1 MVSHITAALP
11 DAVSVVHRTHPFYDA
26 RYDYVIQREES
37 RVEKYRRLYGG
48 PILLAWLLHRARGVI
63 YIGSSGFLLN
73 GVDEREFEFSFIKRR
88 GRQVVCYFTGNDIRS
103 PLLMSRLAL
112 ETGAPNLGS
121 KLADLD
127 PVFMTDEYDATRKRR
142 AEVADTYADEIFNAR
157 VDQLSY
163 ITRPTH
169 PFLYFYPDADFAAS
183 EDKFDGV
190 QRFTIVHAP
199 SKPVLKGTSHVRA
212 AIERLRAER
221 DDFEYREL
229 IDVSNAEVLNALS
242 NAHIALNEFY
252 SFVPGVFGIEAMARM
267 CVMLTSAD
275 PAIET
280 DLGPDAAN
288 AWIVTPVDH
297 IYAEV
302 SALLDDPERMRRQAR
317 AGFQWAWEHA
327 SATACTRSMREIL
340 DLSE

>member
-1 MVSHITAALP
+1 MVSHIAAALP
-11 DAVSVVHRTHPFYDA
+11 DAVSVVHRAHPFYNA
-26 RYDYVIQREES
+26 RYVHVIQHAES
-37 RVEKYRRLYGG
+37 RIEKYRRLYGG

-63 YIGSSGFLLN
+63 YIGSAGFLLN

-88 GRQVVCYFTGNDIRS
+88 GRKVVCCFTGNDIRS
-103 PLLMSRLAL
+103 PVLMRRLAL
-112 ETGAPNLGS
+112 QMGTPNLGS
-121 KLADLD
+121 MLAELD
-127 PVFMTDEYDATRKRR
+127 PVFNTDEYDATRKRR
-142 AEVADTYADEIFNAR
+142 AEVADAYADEIFNAR

-169 PFLYFYPDADFAAS
+169 PFLYFYPDADFADS
-183 EDKFDGV
+183 LEKFEGV

-199 SKPVLKGTSHVRA
+199 SQPVLKGTSHVRA
-212 AIERLRAER
+212 AIDRLRAER

-229 IDVSNAEVLNALS
+229 IDVSNADVLSTLDE
-242 NAHIALNEFY
+242 AHIALNEFY
-252 SFVPGVFGIEAMARM
+252 SFVPGVFGIEAMART

-280 DLGPDAAN
+280 DLGPDAAT
-288 AWIVTPVDH
+288 AWIVTPVDR
-297 IYAEV
+297 IYQEL

-317 AGFQWAWEHA
+317 AGFEWAREHA
-327 SATACTRSMREIL
+327 SASACTRSIRAIL